1 MSTISRTGFA
11 ARLLALVGAAVTL
24 LPAAATAQEE
34 DERELGWF
42 YNAELSAV
50 WTGGNASARTLGFGA
65 AIRGVWERSELNV
78 RGTGLTAHTGRVTRV
93 AVGTIDDFEV
103 DKDTDT
109 EKTAENWSLRGRYE
123 QDISDYFFWFAGAGW
138 ERNTFAGFSSRV
150 SAVGGAGNTWLEDDF
165 TLFKTTYGVTYTV
178 QDDVIE
184 DPATPDSF
192 LGFRIGGQF
201 TQQITETTDFESLAV
216 LDDNFAELEDLRLDW
231 TNSLII
237 DISDALAFKTSL
249 QLLFDNLP
257 SLTQVPLEQ
266 PLGTPTGEFVLAP
279 LSKLDTQFTIALVA
293 SF

>member
-1 MSTISRTGFA
+1 MSKITRMWFSGRQ
-11 ARLLALVGAAVTL
+11 LAVALAGWTL
-24 LPAAATAQEE
+24 LPATAMAQEE
-34 DERELGWF
+34 GEPELGWF

-50 WTGGNASARTLGFGA
+50 WTGGNASARTLGLGA
-65 AIRGVWERSELNV
+65 TVRGVWERSELNI
-78 RGTGLTAHTGRVTRV
+78 RGTGLTAHTGTVTRV
-93 AVGTIDDFEV
+93 AVGTVDDFDV
-103 DKDTDT
+103 DKNTDT

-123 QDISDYFFWFAGAGW
+123 QDITDYFFWFAGAGW

-184 DPATPDSF
+184 DPSTPDSF

-201 TQQITETTDFESLAV
+201 TQQITESTDFESIAV

-249 QLLFDNLP
+249 QLFFDNLP

-279 LSKLDTQFTIALVA
+279 LSKLDTQFTVALVA

>member
-1 MSTISRTGFA
+1 MSRISRAGFA
-11 ARLLALVGAAVTL
+11 GRLLALAVAGGML
-24 LPAAATAQEE
+24 VPAAAAAQE

-42 YNAELSAV
+42 YTAELSTV

-65 AIRGVWERSELNV
+65 AVRGVWERSELNI
-78 RGTGLTAHTGRVTRV
+78 RGAGLTAHTGTVTRV
-93 AVGTIDDFEV
+93 AVGTVDDFDV

-150 SAVGGAGNTWLEDDF
+150 SAVGGAGNTWLEDQY

-178 QDDVIE
+178 QDDVID
-184 DPATPDSF
+184 DPSTPDSF
-192 LGFRIGGQF
+192 LGFRLGAQL
-201 TQQITETTDFESLAV
+201 TQQITETTNFESLAV
-216 LDDNFAELEDLRLDW
+216 LDDNFSELEDLRLDW

-293 SF
+293 NF